1 MRVHHVCVSNFRGI
15 ATLDWHPRNGLNCLI
30 GPGDSGKTTVLDAI
44 SVTLAHRWNLT
55 FSDADFYGGDPSN
68 AIQIDITLTDLDSAS
83 LAKETFGECL
93 RGLAPDGTLHDEPV
107 AGTDTA
113 ITIRLT
119 VDASLE
125 PAWWLVRGPSY
136 EPRRISARQRQHLLV
151 HRIDETAT
159 EHLTWSRSSALAR
172 GTALSPELPGLLAD
186 SQRAARKAIFD
197 HPSEALKEAAVA
209 ASAASSAA
217 AAAVITDPRPGL
229 DPAVQL
235 RSGSLVLHDGELP
248 IATRGL
254 GSRRLTSLAIQRW
267 ATSGT
272 GVLLLDEVEAGLEP
286 HRVRHLIRE
295 LRTAQGESMQV
306 FCTTHSPTV
315 IEEASVAELGVVR
328 TVDGSCVIR
337 SISEGDMPLDDAG
350 QALARS
356 SPSAFLS
363 RRIAVM
369 EGKTEVGIARALM
382 ERFDLDDPASSAAL
396 RGVVTVDG
404 AGATVAPARAVG
416 FACLGYEVALILDND
431 GNTPEAALDRARAA
445 GCTVIQ
451 VGPGNDIEAEIADSI
466 PLAGLQEIVDLA
478 VELSDAEDPADS
490 IRAMVEARLPEDGI
504 SLAGVDITNWITA
517 AGEPAVRLAIGHAAS
532 AKKWFKTVSKGQQLG
547 NILVSR
553 MDELAETSI
562 GKWVVAVRAF
572 THPTTP

>member
-1 MRVHHVCVSNFRGI
+1 MRVHHVRVCNFRGI
-15 ATLDWHPRNGLNCLI
+15 KTLDWHPRHGLNCLI
-30 GPGDSGKTTVLDAI
+30 GPGDSCKTTVLDAI

-55 FSDADFYGGDPSN
+55 FSDADFYSGDPGN
-68 AIQIDITLTDLDSAS
+68 AIQIDITLTGLDPAS

-93 RGLAPDGTLHDEPV
+93 RGLGPDGTLHDEPV
-107 AGTDTA
+107 AGTNPA

-125 PAWWLVRGPSY
+125 PAWWLVRGPTY
-136 EPRRISARQRQHLLV
+136 EPRRISALQRQHLLV

-172 GTALSPELPGLLAD
+172 GTAPSPELPGLLAS

-197 HPSEALKEAAVA
+197 HPSDALQQ
-209 ASAASSAA
+209 AA
-217 AAAVITDPRPGL
+217 AAASVAASTTAATVIGDPRPGL

-254 GSRRLTSLAIQRW
+254 GSRRLTSLAVQRW

-286 HRVRHLIRE
+286 HRVRHLIRG
-295 LRTAQGESMQV
+295 LRTAQGEAMQV

-315 IEEASVAELGVVR
+315 IEEAAVAELCVVR
-328 TVDGSCVIR
+328 TVDGSCAIT
-337 SISEGDMPLDDAG
+337 SISEGELPPDDAG

-382 ERFDLDDPASSAAL
+382 EHFDLDAPASSAAV

-404 AGATVAPARAVG
+404 AGATVAPVRAVG
-416 FACLGYEVALILDND
+416 LAHLGYDVALIVDND
-431 GNTPEAALDRARAA
+431 GNTSEAELNGATDA

-451 VGPGNDIEAEIADSI
+451 VGQGHDIEAEVAASLPI
-466 PLAGLQEIVDLA
+466 PGLQEVVDLA
-478 VELSDAEDPADS
+478 VALSDSDDPPES
-490 IRAMVEARLPEDGI
+490 IRAMVQARLPDDTIE
-504 SLAGVDITNWITA
+504 LAGLDITGWITV
-517 AGEPAVRLAIGHAAS
+517 AGEPAVRLAVGRAAS
-532 AKKWFKTVSKGQQLG
+532 AKKWFKTISKGEQLG
-547 NILVSR
+547 KILVSR
-553 MDELAETSI
+553 MDEMAGTPLGQWIDAL
-562 GKWVVAVRAF
+562 RAF
-572 THPTTP
+572 THPIAP